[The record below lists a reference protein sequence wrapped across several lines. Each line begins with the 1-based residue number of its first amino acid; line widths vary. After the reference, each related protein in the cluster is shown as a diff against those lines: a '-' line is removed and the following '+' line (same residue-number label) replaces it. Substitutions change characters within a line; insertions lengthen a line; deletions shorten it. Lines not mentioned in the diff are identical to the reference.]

1 MVIAKSEWFNNK
13 KGKYFNF
20 GVTWQGGIYILL
32 LLSVLFI
39 GFMLPQ
45 TIIIQLIVSGV
56 FIFLMMDFV
65 IASYRAMDER
75 EKSHYSIAMRN
86 MSWGMIITM
95 VLISITLSYF
105 DVKNSLNFLIFA
117 TGFVGAIIG
126 IVYNYKLKRDN

>member
-86 MSWGMIITM
+86 MAWGMIVTM
-95 VLISITLSYF
+95 VLVSITLSYF

-126 IVYNYKLKRDN
+126 IVSNYKLKRDN